1 MKYKLVNLRLKYFD
15 LIPTNTNQSCRGH
28 SAASLGENMPT
39 AQIPPTWVNYK
50 KCGKFQNNLENQ
62 ENVEE
67 KEKVKLKSNM
77 IMVTSEWK
85 DLVNNKR
92 VRVDEPQ

>member
-1 MKYKLVNLRLKYFD
+1 MVVNIRLKYFD

-28 SAASLGENMPT
+28 SAASLGGKYANCADST
-39 AQIPPTWVNYK
+39 HISGLQ
-50 KCGKFQNNLENQ
+50 KCGKVHNNLENQ
-62 ENVEE
+62 E
-67 KEKVKLKSNM
+67 KVKLKSKM

-85 DLVNNKR
+85 DLVYNKR